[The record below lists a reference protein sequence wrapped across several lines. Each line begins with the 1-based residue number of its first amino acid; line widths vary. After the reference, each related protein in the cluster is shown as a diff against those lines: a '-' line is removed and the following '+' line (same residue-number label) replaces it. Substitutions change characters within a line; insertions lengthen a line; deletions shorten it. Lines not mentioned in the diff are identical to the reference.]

1 MRVESLVE
9 QVADDVAH
17 KGGGGEQERE
27 RRVLAHL
34 DHEVLCHGC
43 FQCTVAG
50 AATCYGGVAP
60 MRRLACFV
68 LLAASVHA
76 ADSVDA
82 STLEGKVL
90 FGYQGW
96 FGCPSDGPPA

>member
-1 MRVESLVE
+1 
-9 QVADDVAH
+9 
-17 KGGGGEQERE
+17 
-27 RRVLAHL
+27 
-34 DHEVLCHGC
+34 
-43 FQCTVAG
+43 
-50 AATCYGGVAP
+50 

-96 FGCPSDGPPA
+96 FGCPSDGPPARGWSHWARGTPAADTLVIDMYPDLSEFDAGELCAVPGMTAGGKQAYLYSAWNK